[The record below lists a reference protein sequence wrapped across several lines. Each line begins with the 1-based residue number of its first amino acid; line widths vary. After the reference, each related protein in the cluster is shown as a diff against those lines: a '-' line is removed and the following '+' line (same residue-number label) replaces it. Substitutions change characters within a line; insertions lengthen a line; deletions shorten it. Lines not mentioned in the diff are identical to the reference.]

1 MEDKRLDQYCI
12 SHIHKLKRNCNK
24 VLFPFFPID
33 LINNAYNIGHPSVVT
48 SPKLE
53 IDGKF
58 STVRSVVSCSKYRK
72 NAKDLRKC
80 FFKGYIHEK
89 YRIV

>member
-53 IDGKF
+53 ID
-58 STVRSVVSCSKYRK
+58 SKC
-72 NAKDLRKC
+72 LC
-80 FFKGYIHEK
+80 LIVPIIEK
-89 YRIV
+89 MHRT